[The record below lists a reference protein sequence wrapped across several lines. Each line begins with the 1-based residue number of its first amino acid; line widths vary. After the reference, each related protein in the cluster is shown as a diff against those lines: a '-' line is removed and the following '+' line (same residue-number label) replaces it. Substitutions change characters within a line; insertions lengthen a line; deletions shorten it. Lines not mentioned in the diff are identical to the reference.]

1 MSDLCKLIWC
11 ALIGPFRPR
20 AALQAEI
27 LVLRHQLN
35 VLRRKSPKRLAFS
48 NVDRLVFAGLY
59 RVAPGVLDALKI
71 LKPQT
76 VIRWHRAGFRAYWGL
91 EIMRARRPAK
101 DTGGHSPTHS
111 RHERREPAL
120 GSATDPW
127 RTAQAWHRCR
137 ADHRG
142 KIHGQEKAAA
152 IAGLEDLSAQSC
164 RRHCVDGFVRSPDD
178 LVSAVVWT
186 SDPAAFPPRACVAGC
201 DRTPERPLDCPPTK
215 PKPTAGIRR
224 HSTSFAIGIAC
235 MALSSSRGF
244 AQWAYGIGRLHRAR
258 HGKMDIRRGSSV
270 QSDGIALTMSL
281 CSANDI
287 SAICSIPTK
296 NITTKLGRTYRC
308 TRTRQSHVL
317 SRPSVAR
324 WRCQFWAGCITN
336 ISGRKFPTGTGCP
349 LMYMVVN

>member
-20 AALQAEI
+20 TALQAEV

-35 VLRRKSPKRLAFS
+35 VLGRKSRKRLAFG
-48 NVDRLVFAGLY
+48 NVDRLVFTALY

-76 VIRWHRAGFRAYWGL
+76 GDPLAPRRVPSLLGL

-152 IAGLEDLSAQSC
+152 IAGLENLSAQSC

-178 LVSAVVWT
+178 LVSAAVWT

-201 DRTPERPLDCPPTK
+201 DRTPERPLHSPPT
-215 PKPTAGIRR
+215 TRSLRLASDATVHR
-224 HSTSFAIGIAC
+224 
-235 MALSSSRGF
+235 SRSGL
-244 AQWAYGIGRLHRAR
+244 R
-258 HGKMDIRRGSSV
+258 V
-270 QSDGIALTMSL
+270 
-281 CSANDI
+281 
-287 SAICSIPTK
+287 
-296 NITTKLGRTYRC
+296 
-308 TRTRQSHVL
+308 
-317 SRPSVAR
+317 
-324 WRCQFWAGCITN
+324 WRCRHREASRNGHTGSADCTALAMAKWIFGEAHRFN
-336 ISGRKFPTGTGCP
+336 PTGLP
-349 LMYMVVN
+349 